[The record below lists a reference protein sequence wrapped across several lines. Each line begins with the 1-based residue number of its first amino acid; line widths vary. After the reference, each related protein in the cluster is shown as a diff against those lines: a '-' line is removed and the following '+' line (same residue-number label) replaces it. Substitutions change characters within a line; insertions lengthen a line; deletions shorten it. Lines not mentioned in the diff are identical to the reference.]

1 MKRVFVFIDGSNFYH
16 GLKNITQQLA
26 KETGKE
32 FSTSRFKFRAF
43 CECLTEEHIL
53 AEVHYYVGQI
63 ERPRDQRVSPKVE
76 EMYAAQQRLV
86 GHLQTEGV
94 VVKFGKLMRD
104 HSRAGGYH
112 EKGVDVQIAVEMIR
126 FARQDKYDVAYLISS
141 DTDLVPAVEEVKDFG
156 KKVTYVGVKRQPKD
170 GEKKNAFGLS
180 YGLISIAN
188 DLKVVDKNEVRPFL
202 VEKES

>member
-1 MKRVFVFIDGSNFYH
+1 MKRAFVFIDGSNFYH
-16 GLKNITQQLA
+16 GLKNIALQLTNDTA
-26 KETGKE
+26 KQYSISK
-32 FSTSRFKFRAF
+32 FKFRAF
-43 CECLTEEHIL
+43 CEWLTEAQTLI
-53 AEVHYYVGQI
+53 EVHYYVGQV
-63 ERPRDQRVSPKVE
+63 ERSRNPKVE

-104 HSRAGGYH
+104 HSRACRYH

-126 FARQDKYDVAYLISS
+126 YARLDKYDVAYLISS

-156 KKVTYVGVKRQPKD
+156 KEVTYVGVKRQPKD

-180 YGLISIAN
+180 YGLISTAN
-188 DLKVVDKNEVRPFL
+188 DLKMVDKNEVKPFL
-202 VEKES
+202 VEKVEVKL